1 MEICGLQ
8 MVVSAQNIKDIV
20 VFASVLGNEL
30 NSFPVD
36 VAFMSSIKKRIT
48 LAKKVDKEEFK

>member
-1 MEICGLQ
+1 MEICGLE
-8 MVVSAQNIKDIV
+8 MVASAQSVKDIV

>member
-1 MEICGLQ
+1 
-8 MVVSAQNIKDIV
+8 MVVSAQSIKDIV

-36 VAFMSSIKKRIT
+36 AAFMSSIKKIIT
-48 LAKKVDKEEFK
+48 LAKSVDKEEFK